1 MAIPE
6 STYDSPAMLSHRG
19 HPIPLIG
26 SSPEDIASS
35 LVVVTAARQYVRLR
49 DQAPMTVTDGEP
61 TYALP
66 ANALCLPLA
75 NASSFALL
83 MLGVA
88 DGGIS
93 FTGTRYLELDGRGV
107 HLGLP
112 ARSPYGSA
120 VPIALTPLDPTSP
133 YGQPYSAVGLAI
145 AAMQQKPALTTLQ
158 QGFFTDPSRQSL
170 RQLRQALIDT
180 LVDAALT
187 PPPPPIRPLSPL
199 TAPLAVTAAVNL
211 ADLMALGDSDDDEEM
226 QGTKS
231 PNQEPEA

>member
-120 VPIALTPLDPTSP
+120 VPIALTPAGPN
-133 YGQPYSAVGLAI
+133 QP
-145 AAMQQKPALTTLQ
+145 
-158 QGFFTDPSRQSL
+158 GFFTDPSRQSL

-231 PNQEPEA
+231 PNQEPE